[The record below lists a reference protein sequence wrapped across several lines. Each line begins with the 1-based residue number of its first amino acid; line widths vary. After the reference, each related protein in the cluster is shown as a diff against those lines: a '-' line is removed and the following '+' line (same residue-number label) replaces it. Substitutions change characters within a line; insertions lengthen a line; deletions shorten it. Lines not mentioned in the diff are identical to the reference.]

1 MRWPP
6 YHHVFFD
13 CDSTLTSVEG
23 IDILGELTG
32 KRWRVE
38 RLTQAAMNGD
48 VELGDVYDRRLQLV
62 QPTRRQVNSIRHIY
76 KQNVVEDAKMVVG
89 ALQTLGHNVY
99 IISGGLA
106 EAVTEFGVY
115 LGVPR
120 ENIRAVDV
128 QYNELSGTWWFNH
141 DRIAEKEKQLLDV
154 RAGALTES
162 DGKAA
167 IVREL
172 LGDKRGRTLLVGDGV
187 SDLLAGRA
195 VDLFVGFGG
204 VVTRERVV
212 AEAPAF
218 LHSATLAPL
227 LALAAGPAVLSLLQN
242 TSYAKVVAKT
252 LNLIE
257 KGAITF
263 QDERLREKFEQA
275 YQAVHT
281 GTD

>member
-6 YHHVFFD
+6 YHHIFFD
-13 CDSTLTSVEG
+13 CDSTLTTVEG
-23 IDILGELTG
+23 IDVLGELTG
-32 KRWRVE
+32 KRWDVE
-38 RLTQAAMNGD
+38 ALTRAAMNGEL
-48 VELGDVYDRRLQLV
+48 ELGEVYDRRLQLV
-62 QPTRRQVNSIRHIY
+62 QPTRRQVNAIRHIY
-76 KQNVVEDAKMVVG
+76 KQHVVEDAKAVIG
-89 ALQTLGHNVY
+89 ALQALGHEVY

-120 ENIRAVDV
+120 ENIRAVSV
-128 QYNELSGTWWFNH
+128 QYNELSGPWWCNY
-141 DRIAEKEKQLLDV
+141 DQIADKEKRLLDV
-154 RAGALTES
+154 QEGALTES

-172 LGDKRGRTLLVGDGV
+172 LGDRRGRSLLVGDGV
-187 SDLLAGRA
+187 SDLYASRA

-204 VVTRERVV
+204 VVARERVV

-218 LHSATLAPL
+218 LHSASLAPIL
-227 LALAAGPAVLSLLQN
+227 PVAAGPAALPLLRN
-242 TSYAKVVAKT
+242 TPHQALADKT
-252 LNLIE
+252 LRLID

-275 YQAVHT
+275 YQAIYSRT
-281 GTD
+281 N